1 MEGWTVQKQLFLAR
15 LVPLTKNTQKREA
28 TKKTVSWPAAI
39 SSSQA
44 TQSHSLRGQQTCSPE
59 AATGFCFVLAVSPH
73 LQPPWFST
81 RFSDTSYVC
90 NILREIWVKSH
101 QSLMNT
107 WEFHITLS
115 AKLTFRSIRWLQACW
130 TAAWTPPSASKDGPC
145 AWECS
150 GGFFDDWVTTNLFA
164 SSHNWSLILSS
175 SWPESPELY
184 YTKVLLPT
192 CPLEKLAI
200 NTITVWSPWV
210 CFLCASASLNF
221 KFIDCQW
228 PWLPLKPFS
237 SLRIIWE
244 DQEGLA
250 AQSSLSGKQLC
261 VEETLEGVISAE
273 THTRDRTSN
282 VKHHFCSCMRK
293 R

>member
-1 MEGWTVQKQLFLAR
+1 
-15 LVPLTKNTQKREA
+15 
-28 TKKTVSWPAAI
+28 
-39 SSSQA
+39 
-44 TQSHSLRGQQTCSPE
+44 
-59 AATGFCFVLAVSPH
+59 
-73 LQPPWFST
+73 
-81 RFSDTSYVC
+81 
-90 NILREIWVKSH
+90 
-101 QSLMNT
+101 MNT

-115 AKLTFRSIRWLQACW
+115 AKLTFRSISWLQACW
-130 TAAWTPPSASKDGPC
+130 TAVWTPPSASKDGPC

-150 GGFFDDWVTTNLFA
+150 GGFFDGWVTTNLFA

-200 NTITVWSPWV
+200 NTITAWSPWV

-237 SLRIIWE
+237 SLRINMGRSRRAGCPVFTLWKATVCTGDLGGCGICRDSYQGQDIKCQAPLLFMHEKTVICHASKFTNMYENLIKCHTFVPLRGLNTTDISFAW
-244 DQEGLA
+244 GTVVLA
-250 AQSSLSGKQLC
+250 AWLCEFCPRLSVSFFFFVTFPSVLHAVYANSQ
-261 VEETLEGVISAE
+261 V
-273 THTRDRTSN
+273 
-282 VKHHFCSCMRK
+282 FCSK
-293 R
+293 KILK